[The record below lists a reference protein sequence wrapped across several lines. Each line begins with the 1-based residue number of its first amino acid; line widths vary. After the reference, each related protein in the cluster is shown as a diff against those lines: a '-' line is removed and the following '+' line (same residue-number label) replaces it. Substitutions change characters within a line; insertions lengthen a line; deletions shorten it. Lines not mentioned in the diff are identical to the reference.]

1 MKEIAI
7 RGIVVLIL
15 MAIGIILTFCNYNG
29 VELHRVIIWSSG
41 MTLVVETL
49 VIELIKE
56 SKERK

>member
-15 MAIGIILTFCNYNG
+15 MVIGIILTFCNYNG
-29 VELHRVIIWSSG
+29 VELHRTIIWSSG